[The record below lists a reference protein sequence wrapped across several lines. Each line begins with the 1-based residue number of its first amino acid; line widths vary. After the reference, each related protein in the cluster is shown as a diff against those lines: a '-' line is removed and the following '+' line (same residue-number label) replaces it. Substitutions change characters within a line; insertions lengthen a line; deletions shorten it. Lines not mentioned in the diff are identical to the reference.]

1 MPCELGCHVA
11 VLGNKL
17 AAAEVVVVHLL
28 HPAKG
33 SGTVTSEEGVL
44 NPGQMWKILIND
56 FLLLLTWS
64 ASYEGSCWRGGQG
77 GLRIERSQLQL
88 WTEGGPGQKL
98 LPIKRF

>member
-1 MPCELGCHVA
+1 MNRLNLVSCELGCHVA

-44 NPGQMWKILIND
+44 NPGRGLTIL
-56 FLLLLTWS
+56 F
-64 ASYEGSCWRGGQG
+64 
-77 GLRIERSQLQL
+77 
-88 WTEGGPGQKL
+88 
-98 LPIKRF
+98 